1 MAIAE
6 DEIPLQRDSRK
17 VSNSLRDTDSY
28 DMLEDEL

>member
-6 DEIPLQRDSRK
+6 DEIPLQRGLRK

-28 DMLEDEL
+28 DMLVNEL